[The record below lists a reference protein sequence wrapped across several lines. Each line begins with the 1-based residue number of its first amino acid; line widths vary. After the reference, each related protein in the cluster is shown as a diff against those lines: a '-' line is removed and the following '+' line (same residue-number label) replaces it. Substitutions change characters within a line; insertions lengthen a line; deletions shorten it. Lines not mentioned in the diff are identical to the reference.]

1 MQKEVDLLSIMTV
14 LNSSLIK
21 SPQMR
26 SYHRKMSKN
35 KIKKSISIL
44 AFMKMVQKKILPG
57 EQAFLYRYNLAQSL
71 RKKAKVQQGL
81 KESLKTR
88 SIR

>member
-1 MQKEVDLLSIMTV
+1 MKKEVDLLLITTV

-21 SPQMR
+21 SPLKK

-35 KIKKSISIL
+35 KIKKRSSIL
-44 AFMKMVQKKILPG
+44 AFIKMVQRKILLG
-57 EQAFLYRYNLAQSL
+57 VQVFHYRFNLAQSL
-71 RKKAKVQQGL
+71 KKKAKVQQES
-81 KESLKTR
+81 KELLKTR